1 MTRAA
6 AIRDDVRI
14 AYDDDWLG
22 NPWETGTPIL
32 LVHGVAESAR
42 AWTQWVPHLA
52 SRFRVIRP
60 DLPGFGRSPAPATY
74 SWSTKEMATDLVGL
88 MDALQIG
95 KFHLVGAKYGGST
108 ALQLAADFPDRV
120 RTLSLLGAPAKGTG
134 ITANFSAVPDLI
146 RKIGVRGWADQ
157 TQRSRLGDDAS
168 EAQVR
173 WWTDELMGKTD
184 TRVCLACTDAAARMY
199 VEDRARDI
207 TAPTLVVTTEDSPL
221 QPLATV
227 KAYQSAIANS
237 RLVELPGNCYHVAA
251 VRPHECAGLVR
262 EFIEQQQPN
271 S

>member
-1 MTRAA
+1 MTPTA
-6 AIRDDVRI
+6 DVRADIRI
-14 AYDDDWLG
+14 AFDDDWFG
-22 NPWETGTPIL
+22 HPWEVGEPIL

-60 DLPGFGRSPAPATY
+60 DLPGFARSPVPANYT
-74 SWSTKEMATDLVGL
+74 WSTKEMAADLVRL
-88 MDALQIG
+88 MDVLKIG

-108 ALQLAADFPDRV
+108 ALQLAADFPDRI
-120 RTLSLLGAPAKGTG
+120 RTLSVFGTPAKGTG

-157 TQRSRLGDDAS
+157 TQRSRLGSEAS

-184 TRVCLACTDAAARMY
+184 MRTCLACTDAAAKMF
-199 VEDRARDI
+199 VEDRVSDI
-207 TAPTLVVTTEDSPL
+207 KAPTLVVTTEDSPL

-227 KAYQSAIANS
+227 QAYQSAIANS
-237 RLVELPGNCYHVAA
+237 RLVVLPGNCYHVAA
-251 VRPHECAGLVR
+251 VRPHECAKLVLD
-262 EFIEQQQPN
+262 FIETQ
-271 S
+271 SGR